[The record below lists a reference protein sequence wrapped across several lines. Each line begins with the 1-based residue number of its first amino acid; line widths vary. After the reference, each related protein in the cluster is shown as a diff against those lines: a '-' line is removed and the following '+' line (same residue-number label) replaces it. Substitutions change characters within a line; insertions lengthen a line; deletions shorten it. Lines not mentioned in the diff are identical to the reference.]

1 MDYNPCFSFIRSELR
16 IDMPGFGS
24 IQNAVMRKIFEE
36 FDIKFEC
43 LRSSDPEVKII

>member
-1 MDYNPCFSFIRSELR
+1 MDYNPCFLFTRSGLKTE
-16 IDMPGFGS
+16 MPGFGS
-24 IQNAVMRKIFEE
+24 IQNVVMRKIFEE